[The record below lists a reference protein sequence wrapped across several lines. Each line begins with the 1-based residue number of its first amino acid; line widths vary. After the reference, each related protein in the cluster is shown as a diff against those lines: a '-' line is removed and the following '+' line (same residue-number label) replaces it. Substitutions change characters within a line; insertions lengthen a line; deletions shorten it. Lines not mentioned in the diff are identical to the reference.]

1 MKDELDNAVNEAF
14 DAMISGD
21 PDYEAKRDRMRA
33 IFAMA
38 DAASESAGVGERI
51 SFDTV
56 IVAKQI
62 DDNEDAFYDDRAVDA
77 NAKEVE
83 TSVPASGDNSLRNVR
98 PVEFPVLCSSTEE
111 KVH

>member
-14 DAMISGD
+14 DAMISND

-38 DAASESAGVGERI
+38 DAAIESAGVGERI

-62 DDNEDAFYDDRAVDA
+62 DENEEAFYQI
-77 NAKEVE
+77 
-83 TSVPASGDNSLRNVR
+83 P
-98 PVEFPVLCSSTEE
+98 
-111 KVH
+111 